1 MGCLRDRALPERWGP
16 NRRGLRLKVRSVVGS
31 RQVDGSPGEAPRPGT
46 AVVRCGKIDREGRDR
61 PTTSPQAA
69 DRAGRP
75 LGPARRAV
83 SPQGALLFLISFLK
97 YILFCIYLAELCST
111 WGSGS
116 LTRDQTRTSRTGARS
131 LKPWTTR
138 EVPQGT
144 PLNGPNGS
152 CPRPSAAGQRC
163 PRRVPG
169 TDTRVHDDSWR

>member
-1 MGCLRDRALPERWGP
+1 MSEVATPNLAPQNLPEPHPMSQVQVKTMRHRGETGP
-16 NRRGLRLKVRSVVGS
+16 
-31 RQVDGSPGEAPRPGT
+31 PR
-46 AVVRCGKIDREGRDR
+46 GRDR

-69 DRAGRP
+69 DRARRP

-138 EVPQGT
+138 EAPQGT

>member
-1 MGCLRDRALPERWGP
+1 MSEAATPNLAPQNLPEPHPMSQVQVKTMRHRGETGP
-16 NRRGLRLKVRSVVGS
+16 
-31 RQVDGSPGEAPRPGT
+31 PR
-46 AVVRCGKIDREGRDR
+46 GRDR

-116 LTRDQTRTSRTGARS
+116 LTRDQTRTSCTGARS

-138 EVPQGT
+138 EAPQGT